1 MLLSLCIIFSIVTV
15 SFNQP
20 ACSYCHVVPN
30 REIPIRSLVHGVSVS
45 NIQNYVCIYHRHAH
59 HQFSVLPLMIE
70 LAQYKLHRKE
80 CRRLIYRE
88 RNLVVYS
95 LIWKLAALKGCDIN
109 TFTTE
114 SNYRFVLHESF
125 WQCKGFNIW
134 LQRFQS
140 KFKNIMKIFVLE

>member
-1 MLLSLCIIFSIVTV
+1 MAEGSVFVEKLNSSPFMLLSLCIIFSIVTV

-20 ACSYCHVVPN
+20 ACSYCH
-30 REIPIRSLVHGVSVS
+30 VS